1 MKTMKTVKINGIV
14 ISENSLGDSDKM
26 LTILTPNL
34 GKISCIAKGAKRPKS
49 MLMSGSQF
57 LCFGEYI
64 LYKSQ
69 DIYMMNSSNPL

>member
-1 MKTMKTVKINGIV
+1 MKTIKINGIV

-64 LYKSQ
+64 
-69 DIYMMNSSNPL
+69 

>member
-1 MKTMKTVKINGIV
+1 MKTIKINGIV

-69 DIYMMNSSNPL
+69 DIYMMNSSNHTIQR